1 MNKKIAIIGLLILA
15 VIISGIFLIPNLL
28 QRMDALPSGSTTLSS
43 GTTAAPTQPST
54 TQFSARP
61 ISFTFTTVQAATYP
75 TYEDYGV
82 DYPIAITVNTKEGI
96 VNHLSRLGYPDY
108 LDILEQLEQLE
119 QYDDAFFADHSLIFV
134 WNRPDSSAASYEVK
148 SVTQIAEDEL
158 EITLQRTAPEAVT
171 YDMVSGLTVIAVA
184 EKIPEKTV
192 VNVRYT
198 NA

>member
-28 QRMDALPSGSTTLSS
+28 QRMDAPPSGSATFSS
-43 GTTAAPTQPST
+43 GTTAAPPQPST

-108 LDILEQLEQLE
+108 LDILEQLE

-184 EKIPEKTV
+184 EKTPEKTV